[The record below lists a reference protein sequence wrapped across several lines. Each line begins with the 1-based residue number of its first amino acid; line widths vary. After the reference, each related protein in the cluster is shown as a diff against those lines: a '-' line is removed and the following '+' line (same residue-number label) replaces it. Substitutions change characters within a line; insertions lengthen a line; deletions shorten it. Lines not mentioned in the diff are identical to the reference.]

1 MIGTIPD
8 DDRRGTARGRSGR
21 TAREPGGALAETK
34 PDAAEGWRGPVRRV
48 LGDWRKFNPKIGVV
62 AVVGVLLVLV
72 AVRDH
77 GLIALV
83 AALAFVQGVMVAA
96 PLQAPSRVRA
106 LVVFA
111 LLGGVVTALGLWVGH
126 QHAPTTV
133 VLVAVAFAAGL
144 TTAVGPVTSRVSTS
158 VGILFL
164 TMVFYARRTQDLPR
178 VTLAFVCGVAAVA
191 ALVWLLP
198 RLRGAGS
205 ALPSGDEAVP
215 HGRPAWQDAVRERGA
230 LRFATVLAASA
241 GLALTLGWLWF
252 PDHPHWA
259 AATLLLLLRPSPGH
273 SLQASLQRMAGTL
286 VGGAL
291 MVWAVGG
298 VRDPRWLLAVLVAAA
313 FLTAATAGVG
323 QTAFSVFFT
332 LLLLTIIAL
341 NGGDSSGTAIE
352 RVAEVALGAVVAVVA
367 TAFLQVLPDL
377 PGTLPDPETVPLG

>member
-1 MIGTIPD
+1 M
-8 DDRRGTARGRSGR
+8 
-21 TAREPGGALAETK
+21 AETK
-34 PDAAEGWRGPVRRV
+34 PDAAEGWREPVRRV

-83 AALAFVQGVMVAA
+83 AALAVVQGLMVAA

-106 LVVFA
+106 LVAFA

-158 VGILFL
+158 VGIWFL
-164 TMVFYARRTQDLPR
+164 TMVFYARRTQDMPR

-191 ALVWLLP
+191 LLVWLLP
-198 RLRGAGS
+198 RVRGSGP
-205 ALPSGDEAVP
+205 ALPSGDESVP

-230 LRFATVLAASA
+230 LRFAAVLAASA

-273 SLQASLQRMAGTL
+273 SLQASLQRMGGTL

-291 MVWAVGG
+291 AFWVVIRA
-298 VRDPRWLLAVLVAAA
+298 REPRVLLAMLAAAA

-332 LLLLTIIAL
+332 FLLLTIIAL

-352 RVAEVALGAVVAVVA
+352 RVEEVALGAAIAIAA
-367 TAFLQVLPDL
+367 TAFLQVLPNL
-377 PGTLPDPETVPLG
+377 PGALPDPEAVPIG

>member
-1 MIGTIPD
+1 M
-8 DDRRGTARGRSGR
+8 
-21 TAREPGGALAETK
+21 AETK

-48 LGDWRKFNPKIGVV
+48 LGDWGKFNPKIGVI
-62 AVVGVLLVLV
+62 AAVGVLVVLA
-72 AVRDH
+72 AVRSH

-83 AALAFVQGVMVAA
+83 AALAVVQGVMVAA

-106 LVVFA
+106 LVAFA
-111 LLGGVVTALGLWVGH
+111 LLGGAVTALGLWVGH

-158 VGILFL
+158 VGIWFL

-230 LRFATVLAASA
+230 LRFAAVLAASA
-241 GLALTLGWLWF
+241 GLALTLGWRWF

-323 QTAFSVFFT
+323 QTAFSIFFT
-332 LLLLTIIAL
+332 FLLLTIIAL

-352 RVAEVALGAVVAVVA
+352 RVEEVALGAAIAIAA
-367 TAFLQVLPDL
+367 TVLLLVLPDP
-377 PGTLPDPETVPLG
+377 PGTLPGPETVPLG